1 MAVRV
6 AVEDGLDH
14 VKRALIENGFE
25 VAKLTT
31 GSMGNVDV
39 AVITGISNNFL
50 GVEDTRGNKFP
61 VIEAAGM
68 TAGEVVRQVKSRTV
82 HSFRGR

>member
-31 GSMGNVDV
+31 GGY
-39 AVITGISNNFL
+39 I
-50 GVEDTRGNKFP
+50 